1 MRTWPRTPW
10 LGKAED
16 DELVRLPALL
26 ADLRGLPAGSEAR
39 RTWYGTMAWVK
50 TCSLGSGCSDEAGRA
65 ARGRRGDA
73 QPSARSGDESDGAGR
88 KTAADY
94 VRERDARELRRK
106 ILQNCL

>member
-1 MRTWPRTPW
+1 MISPVKVSDPA
-10 LGKAED
+10 AER
-16 DELVRLPALL
+16 EQR
-26 ADLRGLPAGSEAR
+26 
-39 RTWYGTMAWVK
+39 
-50 TCSLGSGCSDEAGRA
+50 RA